1 MGQEG
6 EEISTAARPEVTV
19 REVAVVEVEGLET
32 VAKGPVEVAAVGEV
46 LIFRPLLLPKYLGER
61 LC

>member
-6 EEISTAARPEVTV
+6 EEISTAARPEV
-19 REVAVVEVEGLET
+19 AVVEVEGLET
-32 VAKGPVEVAAVGEV
+32 VAKGAVEVAAVGEV
-46 LIFRPLLLPKYLGER
+46 LIFKPLLLPKYLGER

>member
-19 REVAVVEVEGLET
+19 REVAVVEVEGLGT
-32 VAKGPVEVAAVGEV
+32 VAKGAVEW
-46 LIFRPLLLPKYLGER
+46 
-61 LC
+61 